1 MRVAVVAESRL
12 VRGTLHSLLAEH
24 ADIQLVGAGA
34 EPADLTALVAEERP
48 DVLLVAWER
57 DSSLPEE
64 LTGPGGIGADLPV
77 VVVTD
82 LLNAARVRQ
91 ALEAGVRGLLPAECH
106 ADELVAALR
115 AADAGLL
122 ALHPAAVSGLLAAPP
137 EPAPV
142 AATEPAGERLSAREL
157 EVLALLAD
165 GLPNK
170 AIARRLHI
178 SEHTVKFHIGS
189 IMAKLGASSRTEAV
203 TRAARRG
210 LLML

>member
-1 MRVAVVAESRL
+1 MRVAVIAESRL
-12 VRGTLHSLLAEH
+12 VQAALRSLLAEQPDIELAS
-24 ADIQLVGAGA
+24 ADSGPA
-34 EPADLTALVAEERP
+34 ELAALVTAERP

-57 DSSLPEE
+57 DGSLPEE
-64 LTGPGGIGADLPV
+64 LLGQAGDGPELPV

-91 ALEAGVRGLLPAECH
+91 ALEAGVRGLVPAECH
-106 ADELVAALR
+106 PDELMAALR
-115 AADAGLL
+115 AACAGLL
-122 ALHPAAVSGLLAAPP
+122 VLHPAAVSGLLAAPP

-142 AATEPAGERLSAREL
+142 VAAAPAGERLSAREL
-157 EVLALLAD
+157 EVLELLAD

>member
-1 MRVAVVAESRL
+1 MRVAVLAESRL
-12 VRGTLHSLLAEH
+12 VQGTLRSLLAEQP
-24 ADIQLVGAGA
+24 DIELAGA
-34 EPADLTALVAEERP
+34 DVAPAELAALVATERP

-57 DSSLPEE
+57 ESSLPEE
-64 LTGPGGIGADLPV
+64 LLGQAGDGPELPV

-82 LLNAARVRQ
+82 LLNAPRVRQ
-91 ALEAGVRGLLPAECH
+91 ALETGVRGLVPAECH
-106 ADELVAALR
+106 PDELVAALR
-115 AADAGLL
+115 AACAGLL
-122 ALHPAAVSGLLAAPP
+122 VLHPAAVSGLLAVPP

-142 AATEPAGERLSAREL
+142 AEAAPAGERLSAREL